1 MGDVRMELEDN
12 GNLKLEIDEP
22 KGWCPKIGEKFYTSF
37 HSTAEHRIVVD
48 EYIYDGSVKHRF
60 IMQQGGCYKTHD
72 EAYDAQKSYDDMI
85 EAVMARFD
93 IIKDDKK

>member
-22 KGWCPKIGEKFYTSF
+22 KGWCPKIGEKFYAS
-37 HSTAEHRIVVD
+37 HYSISSGIVVD
-48 EYIYDGSVKHRF
+48 EFSYDGSTEHRF
-60 IMQQGGCYKTHD
+60 IMRQGGCYKTYE
-72 EAYDAQKSYDDMI
+72 EAYNAEKELDNMI

-93 IIKDDKK
+93 NNKG